1 MGLHC
6 ALRAWGAG
14 EGLLNDRLA
23 DVICSV
29 RAQAFIGLC
38 AGQRVADIE
47 AQNQAMATLRQKIS
61 GTEFRRIEEEK
72 RRVLAET
79 ETKRIAELAAS
90 EMQRLQARAQVAET
104 QTLHLAETAE
114 QQVRQAAEE
123 VWTQAIHEVKQLVG
137 QVEGYAERVAVEANM
152 RVRSEAE
159 YEVVATRRQAELA
172 IERERAVMIQL
183 MDKFEALALAAVE
196 EAMAKAERAKR
207 ETRTNLDEYG
217 DCANRNA
224 YDRVEGFREF
234 FRQVACTEQERT
246 ARKVQ
251 KMKDEF
257 AHKDYFANV
266 FKEERNI
273 QEHNLLVIKAQPK
286 RYRVRS
292 EKAEAE
298 KRLEAAQVAALHDR
312 IQELEAETQVATDGW
327 HEADEAASFT
337 SAQEKGVKL
346 FDEEA
351 RKERAALKALEREV
365 SNLKASL
372 HADKAVSEPET
383 CREGDEERFRW
394 QPGEDDGE
402 HIFRGDEDD
411 IEDAF
416 YHPSYTDAKLARLS
430 AETYDQH
437 AEVAREQ
444 SVRMVRESETVGAEA
459 RAEKEA
465 AMAPIDTET
474 IEEITKKSVREGRT
488 LPDVPPGFVA
498 EAKRKQW
505 AAIATNMQ
513 PSGLAKKYLKIGR
526 REFCDE
532 YNNGQRAFVYRYHFI
547 QELGVT
553 RYAGRMGCLL
563 IVKENSALK
572 SRALRQV

>member
-1 MGLHC
+1 MLFLVFVHKLSLVF
-6 ALRAWGAG
+6 AL
-14 EGLLNDRLA
+14 
-23 DVICSV
+23 VSV
-29 RAQAFIGLC
+29 LQ
-38 AGQRVADIE
+38 
-47 AQNQAMATLRQKIS
+47 TLRPKIRPWRLYA
-61 GTEFRRIEEEK
+61 RRSRVWNFAGSK
-72 RRVLAET
+72 RKSDGYGL
-79 ETKRIAELAAS
+79 KRKRNGSQSWQHRRRNDSKPGLRQ
-90 EMQRLQARAQVAET
+90 QRHRPFIV
-104 QTLHLAETAE
+104 ETAE
-114 QQVRQAAEE
+114 QQVRHEAEE
-123 VWTQAIHEVKQLVG
+123 AWTQAIHEVKQLVG

-172 IERERAVMIQL
+172 IERERAVMTQL

-251 KMKDEF
+251 KIKDEF
-257 AHKDYFANV
+257 VHKDYFANV
-266 FKEERNI
+266 FKEERDI

-298 KRLEAAQVAALHDR
+298 KRLEAAQVAAFHDR

-337 SAQEKGVKL
+337 SAQEKRAKL

-402 HIFRGDEDD
+402 HVFRGDEDD

-465 AMAPIDTET
+465 ATAPLTRKPLRRSPRSQSERENTSRCPSWLCGGSRTET
-474 IEEITKKSVREGRT
+474 VGSDRHEYATKWSREEVFEDR
-488 LPDVPPGFVA
+488 
-498 EAKRKQW
+498 
-505 AAIATNMQ
+505 
-513 PSGLAKKYLKIGR
+513 
-526 REFCDE
+526 
-532 YNNGQRAFVYRYHFI
+532 
-547 QELGVT
+547 
-553 RYAGRMGCLL
+553 
-563 IVKENSALK
+563 
-572 SRALRQV
+572 